1 MSGNTLVTSLC
12 ALVVVTF
19 ASVYGDNNILT
30 NPGFERGREGW
41 FDRTCA
47 IEAVASPA
55 RNGTGAGKALN
66 RLADWQGIKQSV
78 FGRMVAG
85 KTYNVSGWVR
95 LDNAK
100 SDTIA
105 ISFEQQ
111 DDGGTRYIGVA
122 RAGVT
127 DSAWVRLSGEF
138 TLNVTGTL
146 SVLDVYFEGPAPGV
160 NFYADDAVV
169 YGPEVDAPAVIPAK
183 SGGKAVIDIR
193 TRHQKI
199 EGFGASGAYYTKN
212 LVTHQ
217 KKDELVNLIFRDL
230 GLDIFRIR
238 NNYEME
244 PNSME
249 ESVEIA
255 KAGES
260 ALGPQGLKILV
271 SSWSP
276 PVALKSNNS
285 TIGGTLKKVGGK
297 FAYDEFANWWCRS
310 VAAYAKAGLKI
321 DYISI
326 QNELDYE
333 APWNSCRFAPTESPD
348 SALPGFD
355 RAFEMIWQR
364 LNAEMGPDMPRMLFP
379 ESSGLGNSKDYL
391 ENADDLS
398 HVYGFAHHLYDCS
411 GCGSAPDRFIPRMI
425 GYNQLAA
432 KHGNK
437 PVFQTEFEDEPGTWA
452 DAINTALVMHN
463 ALTVEGVAAYLYWD
477 LFWETGTALVSMAD
491 ASCYTVKPTYYA
503 FKQYSAFIDADWQ
516 RVEAS
521 TDNTGIRVSAYI
533 SPDNKKLTAVVINT
547 TEGTDISLKLAIQ
560 KFPVSKGDVYRSSR
574 TENCVRV
581 GGYNKKAALK
591 IPANSVTTLS
601 LTAGGK

>member
-1 MSGNTLVTSLC
+1 MSGKTLVTSLC
-12 ALVVVTF
+12 VLIVASS

-47 IEAVASPA
+47 IEAAASPVH
-55 RNGTGAGKALN
+55 NGTGAGKAVQ
-66 RLADWQGIKQSV
+66 RLANWQGIKQSV
-78 FGRMVAG
+78 FGIMMAG
-85 KTYNVSGWVR
+85 KTYGVSGWVR

-100 SDTIA
+100 SDTVA

-122 RAGVT
+122 RACVT

-160 NFYADDAVV
+160 NFYVDDAIV
-169 YGPEVDAPAVIPAK
+169 YGPEVDAPVVIPAK
-183 SGGKAVIDIR
+183 SKGKAVIDTR

-217 KKDELVNLIFRDL
+217 KKDELVNLLFRDL

-244 PNSME
+244 PESME
-249 ESVEIA
+249 ESIEIA
-255 KAGES
+255 RAGKAS
-260 ALGPQGLKILV
+260 LGPQGLKILI

-276 PVALKSNNS
+276 PASLKSNNS
-285 TIGGTLKKVGGK
+285 TIGGTLKKTGGK
-297 FAYDEFANWWCRS
+297 FAYDGFAQWWRGS
-310 VAAYAKAGLKI
+310 VAAYTKAGLRI

-333 APWNSCRFAPTESPD
+333 APWNACRFAPAESAD
-348 SALPGFD
+348 STLPAFD
-355 RAFEMIWQR
+355 KAFEMIWHG
-364 LNAEMGPDMPRMLFP
+364 LNTDMGPDMPKLLAP
-379 ESSGLGNSKDYL
+379 ESSGLGNSKDYI
-391 ENADDLS
+391 EAMDDLS
-398 HVYGFAHHLYDCS
+398 HVYGYAHHLYDCS
-411 GCGSAPDRFIPRMI
+411 GCGSAPDRFIPRMTA
-425 GYNQLAA
+425 YNQLAA
-432 KHGNK
+432 KHGHK
-437 PVFQTEFEDEPGTWA
+437 PVFQTEYEDEPGTWA
-452 DAINTALVMHN
+452 DAIHTALVMHN

-477 LFWETGTALVSMAD
+477 LFWAPGTALVSMDD
-491 ASCYTVKPTYYA
+491 ASSYTIKPTYYA
-503 FKQYSAFIDADWQ
+503 FKHYSAFIDAGWQ

-533 SPDNKKLTAVVINT
+533 SPDNGKLTAVIINT
-547 TEGTDISLKLAIQ
+547 TESTDISLKLAV
-560 KFPVSKGDVYRSSR
+560 KNFPVSRGDVYRSSR
-574 TENCVRV
+574 AENCVRA
-581 GGYNKKAALK
+581 GGFSKNTALK

-601 LTAGGK
+601 LSARGK